1 MIELTNVT
9 KSFSKLCAVDQVS
22 ATIREGLIF
31 GLVGSNGAGKSTL
44 LRLISG
50 ILKADSGTITLDDED
65 IFEHPSVKQ
74 KICFLSD
81 SIFFFPNATA
91 ETMCRYYRMVYPD
104 FDSATFYSLME
115 KFGIPKDQ
123 KLATFSKGRKKQVSL
138 LLGICTKTQYLLCDE
153 TFDGL
158 DPVMRQAVKSLFA
171 SELLNRNFTP
181 IIASHS
187 LRELED
193 ICDQIGLIH
202 NGHLLFTQDLDTLKC
217 NLCKVQCVIP
227 DPAKEEQLLSRL
239 PILQYEKS
247 GSLLTITARGLREDI
262 LRRVNE
268 TEPLFAEIL
277 PLSLEEI
284 FISEMEVEGY
294 DVKDLLFSI
303 HTGKHPQ
310 ERLASGSLHD
320 PDVFHAD
327 TLDRDADRNASFRF
341 RSLSESR
348 CSLSG
353 KSAFCR
359 IFERVGKSSVCSSC
373 GPARFMLCSQWIFL
387 SSQIRRD

>member
-1 MIELTNVT
+1 MIALTNVT

-81 SIFFFPNATA
+81 SIFFFLNATA
-91 ETMCRYYRMVYPD
+91 DTMCRYYRMVYPD
-104 FDSATFYSLME
+104 FDSAAFYSLME

-123 KLATFSKGRKKQVSL
+123 KLATFSKGKKKQVSL

-294 DVKDLLFSI
+294 DVKDLLF
-303 HTGKHPQ
+303 
-310 ERLASGSLHD
+310 
-320 PDVFHAD
+320 
-327 TLDRDADRNASFRF
+327 
-341 RSLSESR
+341 
-348 CSLSG
+348 
-353 KSAFCR
+353 
-359 IFERVGKSSVCSSC
+359 
-373 GPARFMLCSQWIFL
+373 
-387 SSQIRRD
+387 

>member
-50 ILKADSGTITLDDED
+50 ILKADSGTITLDDEN

-81 SIFFFPNATA
+81 SIFL
-91 ETMCRYYRMVYPD
+91 VYPD
-104 FDSATFYSLME
+104 FDSAAFYSLME

-123 KLATFSKGRKKQVSL
+123 KLATFSKGKKKQVSL

-227 DPAKEEQLLSRL
+227 HPAKEEQLLSRL

-247 GSLLTITARGLREDI
+247 GSLLTLTARGLREDI

-294 DVKDLLFSI
+294 DVKDLLF
-303 HTGKHPQ
+303 
-310 ERLASGSLHD
+310 
-320 PDVFHAD
+320 
-327 TLDRDADRNASFRF
+327 
-341 RSLSESR
+341 
-348 CSLSG
+348 
-353 KSAFCR
+353 
-359 IFERVGKSSVCSSC
+359 
-373 GPARFMLCSQWIFL
+373 
-387 SSQIRRD
+387 

>member
-1 MIELTNVT
+1 
-9 KSFSKLCAVDQVS
+9 
-22 ATIREGLIF
+22 
-31 GLVGSNGAGKSTL
+31 
-44 LRLISG
+44 
-50 ILKADSGTITLDDED
+50 
-65 IFEHPSVKQ
+65 
-74 KICFLSD
+74 
-81 SIFFFPNATA
+81 
-91 ETMCRYYRMVYPD
+91 MCRYYRMVYPD
-104 FDSATFYSLME
+104 FDSAAFYSLME

-123 KLATFSKGRKKQVSL
+123 KLATFSKGKKKQVSL

-294 DVKDLLFSI
+294 DVKDLLF
-303 HTGKHPQ
+303 
-310 ERLASGSLHD
+310 
-320 PDVFHAD
+320 
-327 TLDRDADRNASFRF
+327 
-341 RSLSESR
+341 
-348 CSLSG
+348 
-353 KSAFCR
+353 
-359 IFERVGKSSVCSSC
+359 
-373 GPARFMLCSQWIFL
+373 
-387 SSQIRRD
+387 

>member
-1 MIELTNVT
+1 
-9 KSFSKLCAVDQVS
+9 
-22 ATIREGLIF
+22 
-31 GLVGSNGAGKSTL
+31 
-44 LRLISG
+44 
-50 ILKADSGTITLDDED
+50 
-65 IFEHPSVKQ
+65 
-74 KICFLSD
+74 
-81 SIFFFPNATA
+81 
-91 ETMCRYYRMVYPD
+91 MCRYYRMVYPD
-104 FDSATFYSLME
+104 FDSAAFYSLME

-123 KLATFSKGRKKQVSL
+123 KLATFSKGKKKQVSL

-284 FISEMEVEGY
+284 FISEMSKYVTDE
-294 DVKDLLFSI
+294 DK
-303 HTGKHPQ
+303 
-310 ERLASGSLHD
+310 ERLVCLHRNVYDSLKKKDISEGIERIREHYNII
-320 PDVFHAD
+320 
-327 TLDRDADRNASFRF
+327 DRN
-341 RSLSESR
+341 LQ
-348 CSLSG
+348 
-353 KSAFCR
+353 
-359 IFERVGKSSVCSSC
+359 
-373 GPARFMLCSQWIFL
+373 MLAEKYKGVKAQ
-387 SSQIRRD
+387 

>member
-91 ETMCRYYRMVYPD
+91 DTMCRYYRMVYPD
-104 FDSATFYSLME
+104 FDSAAFYSLME

-123 KLATFSKGRKKQVSL
+123 KLATFSKGKKKQVSL

-171 SELLNRNFTP
+171 SEL
-181 IIASHS
+181 
-187 LRELED
+187 
-193 ICDQIGLIH
+193 
-202 NGHLLFTQDLDTLKC
+202 
-217 NLCKVQCVIP
+217 P
-227 DPAKEEQLLSRL
+227 DA
-239 PILQYEKS
+239 
-247 GSLLTITARGLREDI
+247 
-262 LRRVNE
+262 
-268 TEPLFAEIL
+268 
-277 PLSLEEI
+277 
-284 FISEMEVEGY
+284 
-294 DVKDLLFSI
+294 
-303 HTGKHPQ
+303 
-310 ERLASGSLHD
+310 
-320 PDVFHAD
+320 
-327 TLDRDADRNASFRF
+327 
-341 RSLSESR
+341 
-348 CSLSG
+348 
-353 KSAFCR
+353 
-359 IFERVGKSSVCSSC
+359 
-373 GPARFMLCSQWIFL
+373 
-387 SSQIRRD
+387 

>member
-91 ETMCRYYRMVYPD
+91 DTMCRYYRMVYPD
-104 FDSATFYSLME
+104 FDSAAFYSLME

-123 KLATFSKGRKKQVSL
+123 KLATFSKGKKKQVSL

-193 ICDQIGLIH
+193 ICDQIGL
-202 NGHLLFTQDLDTLKC
+202 NPQRSSS
-217 NLCKVQCVIP
+217 V
-227 DPAKEEQLLSRL
+227 
-239 PILQYEKS
+239 
-247 GSLLTITARGLREDI
+247 
-262 LRRVNE
+262 
-268 TEPLFAEIL
+268 
-277 PLSLEEI
+277 
-284 FISEMEVEGY
+284 
-294 DVKDLLFSI
+294 
-303 HTGKHPQ
+303 HTGSGHVKMQSLQSTMCHPGIRQ
-310 ERLASGSLHD
+310 K
-320 PDVFHAD
+320 
-327 TLDRDADRNASFRF
+327 RNSFCPGF
-341 RSLSESR
+341 RSCSTRKAVLSSR
-348 CSLSG
+348 SLPVVYG
-353 KSAFCR
+353 R
-359 IFERVGKSSVCSSC
+359 IF
-373 GPARFMLCSQWIFL
+373 
-387 SSQIRRD
+387 